1 MSEETEAVLMTI
13 CLMAILLA
21 WAPCLSLLVRHWR
34 RYGSASIR
42 ALGQSRESPGTVEQ
56 RVEVQTQTFG

>member
-1 MSEETEAVLMTI
+1 MGTMS
-13 CLMAILLA
+13 
-21 WAPCLSLLVRHWR
+21 SLLVRHWR

-42 ALGQSRESPGTVEQ
+42 ALVQSRELAGTVEQ